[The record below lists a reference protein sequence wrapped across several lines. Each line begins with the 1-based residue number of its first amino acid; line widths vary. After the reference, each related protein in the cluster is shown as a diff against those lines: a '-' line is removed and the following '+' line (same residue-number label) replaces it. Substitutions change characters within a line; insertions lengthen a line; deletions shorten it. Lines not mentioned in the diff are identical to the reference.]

1 MLLAKAKKLNV
12 NNKPIISNSLNKL
25 KLFSNH
31 FANQANNNNKIIKKK
46 GSEVKSLIHN
56 NLYKEKLFPIYY
68 YFLDFIFDRLIQ
80 PKKFMN
86 ISEKYLIVYNFM
98 NQLYD
103 ISTYLLLYK
112 QFQLLKIS
120 LDREKR
126 QIINE
131 HVKININNDEFM
143 NHLDNDLRSRK
154 FPVFSDIAFNN
165 S

>member
-1 MLLAKAKKLNV
+1 M
-12 NNKPIISNSLNKL
+12 
-25 KLFSNH
+25 
-31 FANQANNNNKIIKKK
+31 
-46 GSEVKSLIHN
+46 
-56 NLYKEKLFPIYY
+56 
-68 YFLDFIFDRLIQ
+68 DFIFDRLIQ

-131 HVKININNDEFM
+131 HVKINISNDEFM